1 MKSIPTQQQIT
12 IHADESRSCEN
23 SDLLRLASVPL
34 HPLCSNALPTGN
46 SINQTPSKLIS
57 MEPRIEACDHP
68 ADRTAPWSF
77 FRIASQVHGR
87 SHGLRST
94 TTMNIDK
101 ENNPRPLNLSKQKQV
116 SPLWT
121 EQDFDLSGVVGKG
134 HYGVVFKARRKDDRQ
149 RVALKRL
156 SKETLAN
163 DKQRGGKAMKLLQR
177 EIENHSQ

>member
-23 SDLLRLASVPL
+23 SDLLTLASVPL
-34 HPLCSNALPTGN
+34 HPLCSNPLPTGN
-46 SINQTPSKLIS
+46 SINETPSKLIS
-57 MEPRIEACDHP
+57 MEPRSEACDQP
-68 ADRTAPWSF
+68 ADRSAPWSF

-101 ENNPRPLNLSKQKQV
+101 ENNPRLLNLSKQKQV

-121 EQDFDLSGVVGKG
+121 EQDFDLSGVVG
-134 HYGVVFKARRKDDRQ
+134 VVFKARRKDDRQ
-149 RVALKRL
+149 RVAIKRL
-156 SKETLAN
+156 SKETLTN
-163 DKQRGGKAMKLLQR
+163 DKRRGGKAIKLLQR